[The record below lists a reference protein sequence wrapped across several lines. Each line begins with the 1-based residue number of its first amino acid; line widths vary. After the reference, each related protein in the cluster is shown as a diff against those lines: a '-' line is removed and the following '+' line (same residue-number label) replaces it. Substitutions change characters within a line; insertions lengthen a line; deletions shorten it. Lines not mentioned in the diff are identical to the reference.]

1 MNHIFH
7 RIQPKKLGFCLVISL
22 IVIGGTMI
30 TPVHAD
36 SSFTGAISFYQGV
49 DVTTGMTERDPSV
62 LTLLFGESG
71 QLDQVLTPEVEKPF
85 TFSPAADFYF
95 SSDPAAMKPVIFVPE
110 QQIVAMAVLDELPV
124 GNLDAFLTTP
134 FTTALDA
141 DSFLFF
147 KTADNHYFQISNISQ
162 ISDFSDLKVNL
173 TLKEVS
179 AEIPEPATLGL
190 LGLGLIGLVGLAR
203 MRKKRS

>member
-49 DVTTGMTERDPSV
+49 DVTTGMTERDPTV
-62 LTLLFGESG
+62 LTLVFGESG
-71 QLDQVLTPEVEKPF
+71 QLDQVLEPDGEPF

-95 SSDPAAMKPVIFVPE
+95 SYDPAAMKSVIFVPE
-110 QQIVAMAVLDELPV
+110 QQIVAMAVLDEIPL

-141 DSFLFF
+141 DKLLFF
-147 KTADNHYFQISNISQ
+147 KTADNHYFQISDISQ
-162 ISDFSDLKVNL
+162 LSDFSDLKVNL
-173 TLKEVS
+173 TLTEVS
-179 AEIPEPATLGL
+179 PTIPEPATLML
-190 LGLGLIGLVGLAR
+190 VGLGLIGLAGFAR